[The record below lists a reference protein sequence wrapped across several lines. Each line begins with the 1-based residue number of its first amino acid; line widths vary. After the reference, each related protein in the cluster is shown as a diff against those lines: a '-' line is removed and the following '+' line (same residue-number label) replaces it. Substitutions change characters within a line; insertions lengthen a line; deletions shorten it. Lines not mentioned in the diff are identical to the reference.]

1 MGINDIW
8 TLAKPAGKRETLSH
22 LALSSL
28 GMRANSSQPMVEKV
42 IVIGID
48 MGTYM
53 DECVAST
60 KSKGIHSAFAGA
72 SALRPF
78 FFRLCA
84 LLNKAANFVFVYDG
98 PERPEVKRGKKV
110 QRHRKLWWVKP
121 TQLLI
126 ESFGFCIHQAP
137 GEAEAEL
144 ALLNRWGVV
153 QAIMTADGD
162 ALLGSAPIILRTI
175 KAKDRGA
182 DDEVTRYD
190 DVTITNDLSF
200 TLSRRLLFALLCGGD
215 YSDRLCGYKSAEA
228 IVLSGVG
235 DNLMD
240 LAKRA
245 QNAAELT
252 QAVASWKQ
260 TAHSRAL
267 KGDLQLDTRARNSFL
282 SALNRF
288 PTSDAIDLY
297 ITPKT
302 SCTHPSYLPDSAA
315 WDMVQQPDVPRL
327 IGACMSQVGWSDAAE
342 LLKKLE
348 ANALEGFVLR
358 LIYSRRCI
366 WDETTRS
373 FGTSTRR
380 LKIQGS
386 HVEMREA
393 AAIHGEQFVRL
404 ELSPA
409 ELTKAFEL
417 EDLAEEAERGEAA
430 TKNVFRVWVQPQ
442 FLPEWAQNLGKGAR
456 NIGKG
461 RGTSGPSKGGS
472 AKGAREGSSKRHLSK
487 GGTSKAA
494 LTGGPLKSLLQA
506 GLSKGSSEKRSPKG
520 CVSKT
525 AVAEASSAQEAVGAA
540 AEVDGNAG
548 AGGGLSKAAGKRKV
562 EEYVLDVVL
571 EIGGDGEVFES
582 EEIVKR
588 RRPNTPPEIINLT

>member
-1 MGINDIW
+1 
-8 TLAKPAGKRETLSH
+8 
-22 LALSSL
+22 
-28 GMRANSSQPMVEKV
+28 
-42 IVIGID
+42 
-48 MGTYM
+48 
-53 DECVAST
+53 
-60 KSKGIHSAFAGA
+60 
-72 SALRPF
+72 
-78 FFRLCA
+78 
-84 LLNKAANFVFVYDG
+84 
-98 PERPEVKRGKKV
+98 
-110 QRHRKLWWVKP
+110 
-121 TQLLI
+121 
-126 ESFGFCIHQAP
+126 
-137 GEAEAEL
+137 
-144 ALLNRWGVV
+144 
-153 QAIMTADGD
+153 
-162 ALLGSAPIILRTI
+162 
-175 KAKDRGA
+175 
-182 DDEVTRYD
+182 
-190 DVTITNDLSF
+190 
-200 TLSRRLLFALLCGGD
+200 
-215 YSDRLCGYKSAEA
+215 
-228 IVLSGVG
+228 
-235 DNLMD
+235 MD

-342 LLKKLE
+342 LLKKLG

-358 LIYSRRCI
+358 LIVIPQRRCI

-386 HVEMREA
+386 HVEMRQA

-409 ELTKAFEL
+409 ELTEAFEL
-417 EDLAEEAERGEAA
+417 NDLAEEAGRGEAE
-430 TKNVFRVWVQPQ
+430 TRNVFRVWVQPQ
-442 FLPEWAQNLGKGAR
+442 FLPEWARNLGKGAR

-472 AKGAREGSSKRHLSK
+472 AKGAREGSSKRRLSK
-487 GGTSKAA
+487 GGSSKAA

-506 GLSKGSSEKRSPKG
+506 GLSKESSEKRSPKG
-520 CVSKT
+520 GVSKA

-588 RRPNTPPEIINLT
+588 RRPNTPPEIINL